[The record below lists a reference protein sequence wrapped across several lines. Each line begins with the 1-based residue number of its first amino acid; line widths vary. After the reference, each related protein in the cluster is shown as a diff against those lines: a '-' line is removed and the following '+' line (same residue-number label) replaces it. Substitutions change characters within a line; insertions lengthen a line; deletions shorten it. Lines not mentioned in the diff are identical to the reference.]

1 MNSKYK
7 RNQTTLRIPAEID
20 AKITSIAQKMGISK
34 NAYILML
41 ISQTLKDYDQS
52 ETA

>member
-1 MNSKYK
+1 MNSKTK

-20 AKITSIAQKMGISK
+20 AKIASIAQKMGISK

-41 ISQTLKDYDQS
+41 ISQALEKYCDEQS
-52 ETA
+52 A